1 MDESERLTASEALI
15 LAGLL
20 RQLIRAD
27 GHFTDPERLALAH
40 VSNQVIVTES
50 PSATGDGASPLGE
63 DALYAKIDEAAQAYA
78 SEDALRKAAFTVTR
92 PEARAAIHAL
102 LFEVAASDT
111 ISVGEARVLD
121 WLAEIWELETPRDLE
136 GEKTDVG

>member
-1 MDESERLTASEALI
+1 MDVYRCLGRARPGVVRI
-15 LAGLL
+15 IQFRHQHRR
-20 RQLIRAD
+20 RQ
-27 GHFTDPERLALAH
+27 
-40 VSNQVIVTES
+40 VVVTES
-50 PSATGDGASPLGE
+50 PSATADGASPIGE
-63 DALYAKIDEAAQAYA
+63 DALYAKIDEAAQAYP

-92 PEARAAIHAL
+92 AEAHAAIHAL